1 MQRKVG
7 ISSMKKKTL
16 KIMTL
21 VIIGLFS
28 VQQGFPLIRD
38 FFVDPVY
45 ALQEAKAE
53 AESSSS
59 TAHSQPIELYFST
72 DAHEGKTAE
81 LILIEFTS
89 NQPLGELDLV
99 LPAEAKIESSAL
111 PEGVVIQQTE
121 AQQWRLLSQEP
132 LSDFLVPL
140 TFEEAGAYEI
150 QVADEI
156 LTVEIAPG
164 AETTDPD
171 TPEAKEGDHSTPD
184 AEEQTEVEADDSKL
198 GISAT
203 DDDIFTTPDPDLPF
217 DPNDP
222 GNLYLLDGQNFQ
234 EQGVSNWTEF
244 MEAVMDVNIQYIYFE
259 RSFNSTQP
267 VIPAHLQGGT
277 NVGYTLNNTQQNVS
291 SNDVWLW
298 LRQAQV
304 GRTLI
309 IDGKGLTLDLQA
321 VVFGFTA
328 NSHHPTRNWD
338 VTFQNMK
345 LYSGSRYGAFNYH
358 AAGTA
363 NVQRS
368 TMRYHNVIHEGN
380 RLIEEPHVTL
390 SFSGYISSHQSYTYS
405 SIFNPIWEISSGST
419 NRERPSI
426 EANRV
431 TIEPNAIVSFSS
443 VNAGNFDLA
452 NANPRL
458 MIGENATLTLEAN
471 GSTSNN
477 TNAQGINIYLRNTS
491 GSGELIIGK
500 GATVNLYPQNNRS
513 AIGAPGLGTTN
524 HTINLLEDSTM
535 NIVSRSHTAGDG
547 QFSNIM
553 RLRNNTNL
561 NLGERSTLNIET
573 LSQSSSGANI
583 IHFEGASGT
592 LTVGK
597 DATLDIQSRSTATGQ
612 NLISFSG
619 ANNATRFV
627 IDEAKRVNLQ
637 RLNSMST
644 GNLIQGGGVTARRQ
658 SIQQWGYGN
667 VNHESDFHWVPIYS
681 MTANITAVATAVTNV
696 TSVTSFLSDT
706 ETSLRNSFNSR
717 SNRLLFEQHP
727 TVEVRLNPLTEDPSL
742 TNSRIISGNATPGS
756 YILFKREGRLPE
768 ATLETQISA
777 DGERQLFHTVADQ
790 NGYFE
795 YDLSAFEF
803 FQRFWAGEVV
813 EAHAVSYGEWGEAS
827 VIVDAMVE
835 VGPRDPLAPDI
846 TVDPA
851 NPPGLPGNQGAISID
866 FISQFDFGAVPIRS
880 SKAHYQAQPQR
891 LLNTEND
898 ALSGE
903 RPNFI
908 QITDQRAEQSGWT
921 LSARL
926 SEEGFV
932 SEDGHELRGV
942 QILLK
947 NIGMATTDS
956 NDSMQPTYWEH
967 RVLNTRSQV
976 LATAAVN
983 EGGGT
988 WIQRYGDGTTMGESV
1003 VLEIPVNATPQA
1015 TSYTGK
1021 IYWELSFVPGMD

>member
-1 MQRKVG
+1 
-7 ISSMKKKTL
+7 MKKKTL

-132 LSDFLVPL
+132 LSEFWVPL
-140 TFEEAGAYEI
+140 TFEEAGGYEI

-156 LTVEIAPG
+156 LTVEIAPS

-171 TPEAKEGDHSTPD
+171 TPEAKEGDQSTPD
-184 AEEQTEVEADDSKL
+184 AEEQSEVEADDSKL

-222 GNLYLLDGQNFQ
+222 GNLYLLEGQ
-234 EQGVSNWTEF
+234 EIVERGVSNWVEF
-244 MEAVMDVNIQYIYFE
+244 LTAYSDPRVNYIYFE
-259 RSFNSTQP
+259 RSFNSTN
-267 VIPAHLQGGT
+267 PATAGVPGMWSNGGA
-277 NVGYTLNNTQQNVS
+277 NVNGGDNWIWFNQ
-291 SNDVWLW
+291 SNIS
-298 LRQAQV
+298 
-304 GRTLI
+304 RTLI
-309 IDGKGLTLDLQA
+309 VDGKGHTLDMQA
-321 VVFGFTA
+321 VVLGMPSV
-328 NSHHPTRNWD
+328 SHNASNPWD
-338 VTFQNMK
+338 VTLQNIK
-345 LYSGSRYGAFNYH
+345 IYHGSSWGAFNFYVGG
-358 AAGTA
+358 AA
-363 NVQRS
+363 NIRRS
-368 TMRYHNVIHEGN
+368 KLRYHNMMSVGN
-380 RLIEEPHVTL
+380 RLILEAEASV
-390 SFSGYISSHQSYTYS
+390 SMSGYVSSHQTTTYS
-405 SIFNPIWEISSGST
+405 SIFNPSWNISGT
-419 NRERPSI
+419 RNL
-426 EANRV
+426 ANLLV
-431 TIEPNAIVSFSS
+431 NQIDIEPNAKVSLSTF
-443 VNAGNFDLA
+443 NAGNLELQSGSPA
-452 NANPRL
+452 LR
-458 MIGENATLTLEAN
+458 IGENATLTLQSAGTATAHAAAGGAN
-471 GSTSNN
+471 ISFRS
-477 TNAQGINIYLRNTS
+477 AQGNMIV
-491 GSGELIIGK
+491 GK
-500 GATVNLYPQNNRS
+500 GATVNLNPRAN
-513 AIGAPGLGTTN
+513 GASIVMNGMNGNIQLM
-524 HTINLLEDSTM
+524 EDSTV
-535 NIVSRSHTAGDG
+535 NIRSSGRTTSTNGNLHNLIWVAAG
-547 QFSNIM
+547 
-553 RLRNNTNL
+553 NNLT
-561 NLGERSTLNIET
+561 LGERSTLDIEAINQT
-573 LSQSSSGANI
+573 SSGANI
-583 IHFEGASGT
+583 VNFSGT
-592 LTVGK
+592 TGILHVGK
-597 DATLDIQSRSTATGQ
+597 DATLDIRSDSTATGQ

-667 VNHESDFHWVPIYS
+667 VSDESDFHWVPIYS

-742 TNSRIISGNATPGS
+742 PNSHIISGNATPGS

-777 DGERQLFHTVADQ
+777 DGERQLFHTIADQ
-790 NGYFE
+790 NGFFE
-795 YDLSAFEF
+795 YVLSAFES

-846 TVDPA
+846 TVDPD

-898 ALSGE
+898 ALGGE

-932 SEDGHELRGV
+932 SEDGHELRGA

-1003 VLEIPVNATPQA
+1003 VLEIPVTATPQA